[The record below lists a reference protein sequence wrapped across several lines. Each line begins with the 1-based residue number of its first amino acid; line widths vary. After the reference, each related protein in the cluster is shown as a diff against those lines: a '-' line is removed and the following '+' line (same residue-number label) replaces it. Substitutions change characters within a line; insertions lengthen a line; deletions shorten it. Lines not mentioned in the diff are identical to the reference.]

1 MWKSIV
7 YSQLFLGYKSNIF
20 NTDKHFRTLLENIIF
35 IKRTDIIK
43 SDM

>member
-20 NTDKHFRTLLENIIF
+20 NTDKHFRTFLENIIF
-35 IKRTDIIK
+35 IKCTDIIK
-43 SDM
+43 KDM